1 MRYFYFDCGY
11 HISLFRQIHL
21 NTFLCYTYIM
31 STNTTVTWES
41 LNLKENLSRGIYR
54 FGFEKPTPIQQLAIL
69 PIIQGR
75 DIVAQAQSGTGKT
88 GSFTIGSLQRID
100 LESRTT
106 QVLIIAPTF
115 ELVKQISGVVG
126 SLGNAMEGLV
136 IKTLVGGT
144 SVSDD
149 ARELNLNCPHIVIG
163 TAGRVYDMIRRRNLL
178 TNSIKLFILDEA
190 DEMLS
195 KGFKDQIYDIF
206 KFFNDDVQVALFSA
220 TLPDDILTLS
230 SKFMRDPLNIT
241 LKPEEL
247 TLECIQQFY
256 ITMPDDQAKY
266 EALKDLFSFL
276 QLSQCIIYVNTVKRV
291 EDLYNAMIAD
301 GFPVCCIHSAMDKPQ
316 RDASLTKFRSG
327 AFRVLVSSGV
337 TARGIDVQQVSTV
350 INFDMNR
357 NIETYLHAIGRSGRF
372 GRKGMAI
379 NFITKYDLDFMRRLE
394 EHYKITIRELP
405 ADFAS
410 LM

>member
-1 MRYFYFDCGY
+1 
-11 HISLFRQIHL
+11 
-21 NTFLCYTYIM
+21 M
-31 STNTTVTWES
+31 STNINATWES

-88 GSFTIGSLQRID
+88 GSFTIGALQRID

-126 SLGNAMEGLV
+126 SLSNAMEGLV

-149 ARELNLNCPHIVIG
+149 ARDLNLNCPHIVIG

-195 KGFKDQIYDIF
+195 KGFKEQIYDIF

-316 RDASLTKFRSG
+316 REASLTKFRSG

-394 EHYKITIRELP
+394 EHYKISIRELP

>member
-1 MRYFYFDCGY
+1 
-11 HISLFRQIHL
+11 
-21 NTFLCYTYIM
+21 M

-88 GSFTIGSLQRID
+88 GSFTIGALQRID

>member
-1 MRYFYFDCGY
+1 
-11 HISLFRQIHL
+11 
-21 NTFLCYTYIM
+21 M
-31 STNTTVTWES
+31 STNINATWES

-88 GSFTIGSLQRID
+88 GSFTIGALQRID

-115 ELVKQISGVVG
+115 ELVKQISGVVS

-149 ARELNLNCPHIVIG
+149 ARELNINCPHIVIG

-195 KGFKDQIYDIF
+195 KGFKEQIYDIF

-256 ITMPDDQAKY
+256 ITMPDDSAKY

-301 GFPVCCIHSAMDKPQ
+301 GFPVCCIHSAMDKSQ

-350 INFDMNR
+350 INFDINR

-379 NFITKYDLDFMRRLE
+379 NFITKYDVEFMRRLE